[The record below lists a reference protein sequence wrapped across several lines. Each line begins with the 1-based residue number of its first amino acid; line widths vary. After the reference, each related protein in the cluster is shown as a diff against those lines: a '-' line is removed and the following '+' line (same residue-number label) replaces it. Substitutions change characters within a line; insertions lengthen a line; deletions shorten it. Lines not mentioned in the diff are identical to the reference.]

1 MEGEMDFGEI
11 PSGNATQSAKKK
23 NKKKPAKKKND
34 MPWDHIGLVENYK
47 KGEVEREKKEQK
59 KLLEETNLSD

>member
-1 MEGEMDFGEI
+1 
-11 PSGNATQSAKKK
+11 
-23 NKKKPAKKKND
+23 